1 MIIDIVLLI
10 LAIGA
15 IVKGIQRGLVVAV
28 FSLIAWIVGLAAAM
42 KLSAVVADRLKD
54 SVNVSARWLPLLS
67 FLLVFLSVVLL
78 IRLVAKV
85 IETSVEI
92 AWLGGIN
99 KLGGVVFY
107 VLMYVLVYSVVLFY
121 LEKMK
126 LIKPDTIATSITYP
140 YIQPLGPLVIDGLGK
155 LVPIFRDL
163 FTELESFFENLSQKV
178 PQSKASM

>member
-1 MIIDIVLLI
+1 M
-10 LAIGA
+10 
-15 IVKGIQRGLVVAV
+15 
-28 FSLIAWIVGLAAAM
+28 
-42 KLSAVVADRLKD
+42 
-54 SVNVSARWLPLLS
+54 
-67 FLLVFLSVVLL
+67 
-78 IRLVAKV
+78 